1 MSAQGLSREESAS
14 FLMSLVRAQNEGRQV
29 ISERVS
35 RKRSARN
42 KESSWGSQAVSATSE
57 QSKPNDRREGGPAEG
72 EKMLAGGWQQH
83 GGDRGKGMQVERL
96 LLLLDGALLQ
106 ASREAAAVQLA
117 QLFQVRPSLALSS

>member
-1 MSAQGLSREESAS
+1 ML
-14 FLMSLVRAQNEGRQV
+14 
-29 ISERVS
+29 
-35 RKRSARN
+35 
-42 KESSWGSQAVSATSE
+42 
-57 QSKPNDRREGGPAEG
+57 EGGG
-72 EKMLAGGWQQH
+72 QQN

>member
-1 MSAQGLSREESAS
+1 
-14 FLMSLVRAQNEGRQV
+14 MSLVRAQNEGRQV

>member
-1 MSAQGLSREESAS
+1 M
-14 FLMSLVRAQNEGRQV
+14 
-29 ISERVS
+29 VS
-35 RKRSARN
+35 SG
-42 KESSWGSQAVSATSE
+42 GSQAANATSE